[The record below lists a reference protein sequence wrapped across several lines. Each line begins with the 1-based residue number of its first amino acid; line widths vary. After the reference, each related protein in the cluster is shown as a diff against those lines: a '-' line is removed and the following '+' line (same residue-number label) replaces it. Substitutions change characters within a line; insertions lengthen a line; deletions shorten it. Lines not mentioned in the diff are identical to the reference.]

1 MPHLDT
7 RVMHLPHGMLVISA
21 YWWRR
26 GHVCMMVPPCAIAPH
41 GNSIGRAI
49 MTWGQLVCPEGQ
61 RGAAGGTDL
70 RPSQGTL
77 EEEERPSRP
86 AGVIAPYGPASRRRR
101 TPHPLQFYQ
110 GH

>member
-1 MPHLDT
+1 MACYQ
-7 RVMHLPHGMLVISA
+7 RVLMAARACVHDGASMRHRTA
-21 YWWRR
+21 WEQQ
-26 GHVCMMVPPCAIAPH
+26 
-41 GNSIGRAI
+41 GRAI
-49 MTWGQLVCPEGQ
+49 MTWGQRVCPEGQ

-101 TPHPLQFYQ
+101 TLHPLQFYQ